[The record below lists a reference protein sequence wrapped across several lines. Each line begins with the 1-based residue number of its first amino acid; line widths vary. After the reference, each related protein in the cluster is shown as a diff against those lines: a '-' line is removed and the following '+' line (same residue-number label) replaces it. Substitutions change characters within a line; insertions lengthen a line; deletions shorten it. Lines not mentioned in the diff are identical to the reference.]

1 MSNLPS
7 ACGTMSP
14 SSVSVVLP
22 TYNES
27 GHVVE
32 LIQEVIASIP
42 VGWGYEI
49 LVVDDNSPDGT
60 CRLVTDTFANNPHV
74 IPILREADR
83 GFAKSIRAG
92 IDRVSS
98 EFLIVMDSDFTHDP
112 AEIPKL
118 LYVAQV
124 YGLVSGSRFCPG
136 GRMQDTAHYII
147 SMAYNWFVRLVLHT
161 QIQDNLG
168 GYWATRT
175 EVVRKLPMDRI
186 FFGFGEYYLRML
198 HYVQKAGETVVEIPA
213 KYVIR
218 KTGNSKSHFLRML
231 FFYTLAALDLRM
243 NARRSPAT
251 HHFIS
256 DR

>member
-1 MSNLPS
+1 M
-7 ACGTMSP
+7 TP
-14 SSVSVVLP
+14 SSVTVVLP

-27 GHVVE
+27 GHIVD
-32 LIQEVIASIP
+32 LIEQVIASIP
-42 VGWGYEI
+42 MGWGYEI

-60 CRLVTDTFANNPHV
+60 CRLVMETFANDLHV
-74 IPILREADR
+74 IPILRKDDR

-92 IDRVSS
+92 IDLVSS

-136 GRMQDTAHYII
+136 GRMQDNAHYFA
-147 SMAYNWFVRLVLHT
+147 SMAYNWFVRFVLHT

-168 GYWATRT
+168 GFWATRT
-175 EVVRKLPMDRI
+175 EIVRKLPMDLI

-198 HYVQKAGETVVEIPA
+198 HYVQKAGVTVVEIPA

-231 FFYTLAALDLRM
+231 YFYTLAALDLRLK
-243 NARRSPAT
+243 ARKSPPT
-251 HHFIS
+251 HQG
-256 DR
+256 R